1 MKAFQDSPQ
10 FNDDCFSV
18 STACAR
24 IGLTAARHSRTPFT
38 LPGKLIIN
46 VPPRIPETARES
58 AAFGV
63 ILRLSMRI
71 RSAIPGTFLSITA
84 RVASGVTSRGDS
96 PVPPEVTTST
106 NPSSLARR
114 RRDSISARSSGKTSI
129 RGTSNPDSTRIRFAS
144 GPERSSRLP
153 AAAESLM
160 VRTKA
165 LPIAINCG
173 TCNSPL
179 LG

>member
-96 PVPPEVTTST
+96 PAKAGFYIGSFVGQNLNGSNVKAGYPE
-106 NPSSLARR
+106 NPFSLRTREIFPLARR
-114 RRDSISARSSGKTSI
+114 S
-129 RGTSNPDSTRIRFAS
+129 RIAD
-144 GPERSSRLP
+144 G
-153 AAAESLM
+153 
-160 VRTKA
+160 
-165 LPIAINCG
+165 
-173 TCNSPL
+173 
-179 LG
+179 